1 MDFQPGWRSF
11 GVAVDK
17 RSQAIDVF
25 SDAYPEVT
33 TVVPDGKCSR
43 DLDSIPDFVQRVW
56 DLHIQAQ
63 RVSHLEREVRE
74 LSNLKSEIQR
84 LRLLESDLE
93 NQAKNLRADVLDQSD
108 GRERWM
114 KRAQRAEAKLAVH
127 PYILALING
136 NHLWFRHR
144 FSRSDRSAEVIDSL
158 VHEMREHAQAKHT
171 LPKSIPALIQIFV
184 DLQQLSEDLRAT
196 ESVSSS
202 TVMVEFVQALNSQ
215 RHVSVIA
222 CDSKAVQHK
231 LQTAYELN
239 VENCHCQHVTLALG
253 PSSYYSTLHEYA
265 DDELT
270 LLKTSLVEPWDG
282 FPGEYRL
289 AFHKTHFSPMQHIP
303 HISISPE
310 PTPLARAIISETL
323 PLDDAPPGSPKPG
336 SSHLGSVRSTFSSQ
350 DISAISSHSS
360 LLSQAHALPKN
371 APVST
376 MKPTQPAGSPS
387 VVHSISHDSHSNRPE
402 SRRSSP
408 PLPPSELSQ
417 AVNAPHPPLP
427 SQPYSIEIVQAL
439 HSPSYQQA
447 WEVASTRFEDLL
459 CPSEDE
465 DTRSLITKVS
475 FPDHALPENGPDTV
489 KQTPPPPLSHTAR
502 EKANV
507 SIRAPKPLSPMNAS
521 DGAVE
526 PIGPSRS
533 SGVSST
539 KLTGPD
545 LATVTPQHNDI
556 LRNQQG
562 QRIDLSLPEV
572 DASSYAAFQKQI
584 VRPCVKKHLWGKCN
598 DAACQRSHQKL
609 KPDGLLA
616 LKHYLR
622 QQACRNG
629 TRCRFHDCYYGH
641 HCALRKRKSGI
652 CTSGMAHIDLVVDPT
667 KTIRATP
674 TASKDERAVIDS
686 AHGHRPPPVGPKTSR
701 EKLTNDNLA
710 KLDKSA
716 RSAKT
721 SRVSRPVTSI
731 PSVTDLT
738 HVLG

>member
-1 MDFQPGWRSF
+1 
-11 GVAVDK
+11 
-17 RSQAIDVF
+17 
-25 SDAYPEVT
+25 
-33 TVVPDGKCSR
+33 
-43 DLDSIPDFVQRVW
+43 
-56 DLHIQAQ
+56 
-63 RVSHLEREVRE
+63 
-74 LSNLKSEIQR
+74 
-84 LRLLESDLE
+84 
-93 NQAKNLRADVLDQSD
+93 
-108 GRERWM
+108 
-114 KRAQRAEAKLAVH
+114 LAVH

-144 FSRSDRSAEVIDSL
+144 FSRSDRCAEVIDSL
-158 VHEMREHAQAKHT
+158 VHEMREHAQTKHT

-253 PSSYYSTLHEYA
+253 PSTYYSTLHEYA

-289 AFHKTHFSPMQHIP
+289 PFHKTHFPPMQHIP
-303 HISISPE
+303 HISIAPE
-310 PTPLARAIISETL
+310 PMPLARTIVSETR

-336 SSHLGSVRSTFSSQ
+336 SSHPGSVGSTLTSQ
-350 DISAISSHSS
+350 DASAVSSHSS
-360 LLSQAHALPKN
+360 LLSEGHDWLKN

-376 MKPTQPAGSPS
+376 MKPTRPANSPS
-387 VVHSISHDSHSNRPE
+387 VVHSIPHDSHSNHPK

-408 PLPPSELSQ
+408 PLSLSELSQ
-417 AVNAPHPPLP
+417 GLSAPHPNLP
-427 SQPYSIEIVQAL
+427 SQPYSIGIVQAL
-439 HSPSYQQA
+439 DSPSCQQA
-447 WEVASTRFEDLL
+447 WEVASTTVEDLL
-459 CPSEDE
+459 CPSEEE

-475 FPDHALPENGPDTV
+475 FPDHALPEIGPDTV
-489 KQTPPPPLSHTAR
+489 KQTQPSPRSDKAR
-502 EKANV
+502 EQANV
-507 SIRAPKPLSPMNAS
+507 RICAPKPLSPINAS
-521 DGAVE
+521 DGAFE
-526 PIGPSRS
+526 ATGPSRS
-533 SGVSST
+533 SGGSST
-539 KLTGPD
+539 KLSGPG
-545 LATVTPQHNDI
+545 LATVAPQHNDI

-562 QRIDLSLPEV
+562 QRIDLPLPEI

-641 HCALRKRKSGI
+641 HCALRKHRSGT

-667 KTIRATP
+667 KTIRATS
-674 TASKDERAVIDS
+674 TASKDARRVIDP
-686 AHGHRPPPVGPKTSR
+686 AHANRPPPVGPKSPR
-701 EKLTNDNLA
+701 DKLTDTNLA
-710 KLDKSA
+710 TLDKSA
-716 RSAKT
+716 SSSKI
-721 SRVSRPVTSI
+721 SRVSRQVTPI
-731 PSVTDLT
+731 P
-738 HVLG
+738 